1 MPRND
6 KYKQNVPYPILS
18 DAPNIETAMQ
28 ALVNT
33 IVPLGVMR
41 FSDANARAATF
52 DSETPLVP
60 GMVSYL
66 IAEDRWDRLDGDL
79 VWRPLTPG
87 PWKPLTFASGYSA
100 ESGSPGYRI
109 VNGEVQLRGVFRRS
123 NGSDLITL
131 NDQLFC
137 TLPAEA
143 RPTASRLFVTAANFT
158 TNGGVSRFTGR
169 IGVLTNGQMMYLMPA
184 GSTSDFLSLDGIRF
198 SLT

>member
-6 KYKQNVPYPILS
+6 KYKQSVPYPVLS
-18 DAPNIETAMQ
+18 DVPNIETALQ

-41 FSDANARAATF
+41 FADANARASTF

-66 IAEDRWDRLDGDL
+66 IAEDRYDRLDGDS

-100 ESGSPGYRI
+100 YSGVPGYRI
-109 VNGEVQLRGVFRRS
+109 VNGEVQLRGIFKRS
-123 NGSDLITL
+123 NNSDLTTL

-137 TLPAEA
+137 TLPTEA
-143 RPTASRLFVTAANFT
+143 RPPQGRLFVCAANFT
-158 TNGGVSRFTGR
+158 TNSGVSRFTGR
-169 IGVLTNGQMMYLMPA
+169 VAVETNGEMLYLMPA
-184 GSTSDFLSLDGIRF
+184 GSTSAFLSLDGIRY